1 MMKSILFENNPITIY
16 LIMTM
21 AQIKLN
27 LLIVFFLT
35 LTLNRHGWFDKT

>member
-27 LLIVFFLT
+27 LLIVFLT
-35 LTLNRHGWFDKT
+35 LTLNRHGWYDKT

>member
-27 LLIVFFLT
+27 LLIGSSNLDFKSTWVV
-35 LTLNRHGWFDKT
+35 R